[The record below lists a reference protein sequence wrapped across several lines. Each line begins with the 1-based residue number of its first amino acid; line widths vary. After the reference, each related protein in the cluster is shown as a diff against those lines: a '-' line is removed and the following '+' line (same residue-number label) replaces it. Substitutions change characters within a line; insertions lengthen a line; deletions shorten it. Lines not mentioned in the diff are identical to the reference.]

1 MSSLLVG
8 LLVVMLVPLFVATWR
23 TSLLGLAVQGLLIAW
38 IAEQG
43 MPAHR
48 TASDWVTLVDLAIV
62 RGVAAPLLIHR
73 VLARRKVPPRSDVVP
88 PNLLSWTFALGLVLV
103 AFRFAERLE
112 PDAGSPRTLVAV
124 AAAGVL
130 LGVFV
135 LATQTGVVSQVIGA
149 LRIENAIALLE
160 VGVGHHHAPL
170 GLHVGKVV
178 IVVVTVALFRWYVDR
193 LVAAP
198 APPAEPAAP
207 VPPEPTL

>member
-23 TSLLGLAVQGLLIAW
+23 TSLLGLAVQGLLIAS

-48 TASDWVTLVDLAIV
+48 AIGDWITLVDLGVV
-62 RGVAAPLLIHR
+62 RGVVAPLVIHR
-73 VLARRKVPPRSDVVP
+73 VLARKDVPPRSDVVP

-112 PDAGSPRTLVAV
+112 PAPGAPRTLVAV
-124 AAAGVL
+124 AGAGVL
-130 LGVFV
+130 LGMFV

-160 VGVGHHHAPL
+160 VGSGAHHAPI
-170 GLHVGKVV
+170 GLHAAKVL
-178 IVVVTVALFRWYVDR
+178 IVVLTVALFRWYVER
-193 LVAAP
+193 LVPGPATEVAAG
-198 APPAEPAAP
+198 
-207 VPPEPTL
+207 PPEPTL